1 MLEFLVREGR
11 GEWVAGGKRECWVW
25 WRGVEE
31 WADAVGGWVEGRGL
45 RGSVLTVWE
54 MLRGDGTVGEEFHG
68 MDGEVFLRVL
78 GVLVKRGKAQV
89 FGEEDQLGVKF
100 F

>member
-1 MLEFLVREGR
+1 
-11 GEWVAGGKRECWVW
+11 
-25 WRGVEE
+25 
-31 WADAVGGWVEGRGL
+31 
-45 RGSVLTVWE
+45 
-54 MLRGDGTVGEEFHG
+54 VGEEFHG